1 MFTKLEFGW
10 RWFATA
16 FSFFIFG
23 VGGITLGIV
32 AFPILRC
39 LPISTERRSA
49 YAKRIIH
56 SIFRFYIEM
65 MRSLGVLTYDV
76 KHLDRL
82 KDAQLVLANH
92 PSLIDVVFLIA
103 LIPNANCVVKGKLT
117 RNIFTRGP
125 IKMAGYI
132 INEENE
138 HVIELAREAIAQNN
152 ALIVFPE
159 GTRSVP
165 NEPLILKR
173 GASQIALRVPADITP
188 VVIQSFPSTL
198 TKQDRWYQIPKS
210 RVHFT
215 LEVKPVIPIQPYI
228 SDMRLPVAARRL
240 SSDLAIFFNE
250 ELNLN
255 VRPKHRT

>member
-1 MFTKLEFGW
+1 MFTKIEFCW

-16 FSFFIFG
+16 FSFFVFG
-23 VGGITLGIV
+23 VGGITLSIV

-39 LPISTERRSA
+39 LPVTAVRRA
-49 YAKRIIH
+49 FLAKRLIH
-56 SIFRFYIEM
+56 LIFRFYIEM
-65 MRSLGVLTYDV
+65 MRFLGVLTYQT
-76 KHLDRL
+76 KHLERL
-82 KDAQLVLANH
+82 HNAKLVLANH

-138 HVIELAREAIAQNN
+138 NVIELAREAIAEHD

-165 NEPLILKR
+165 NEPITLKR

-188 VVIQSFPSTL
+188 VIIQSFPSTL
-198 TKQDRWYQIPKS
+198 TKQDRWYQIPKT

-215 LEVKPVIPIQPYI
+215 LEVKPVISVQPYI

-240 SSDLAIFFNE
+240 SSDLAEFFNE
-250 ELNLN
+250 ELQLN
-255 VRPKHRT
+255 V